1 MSPNLEVKVSVV
13 MSCYNGAA
21 TITQAIESIVNQSFE
36 HFELII
42 IDDGSTDQ
50 SKEII
55 LQFCQKDQR
64 IRLIENEVNIGLAA
78 SLNKGIQAAKSSFIT
93 RMDAD
98 DWAMPSRIEIQY
110 QYMKDHQHIDI
121 LGTAMVQINKE
132 GKEVGIISLPENHKD
147 IVQRI
152 FKKPLVYHPTIM
164 IKKEIYARYG
174 YYDESLRWAE
184 DADLW
189 YRIYDRVQFHNLP
202 DVLLRYSIKERLN
215 TKIIKNNL
223 WVKYI
228 NLKRRNQLIKYIP
241 ILMKDWVIFNVKR
254 VSNF

>member
-1 MSPNLEVKVSVV
+1 
-13 MSCYNGAA
+13 MSCYNAAA
-21 TITQAIESIVNQSFE
+21 TITHAIESIINQSFE
-36 HFELII
+36 HLELII

-64 IRLIENEVNIGLAA
+64 IRLIENEINIGLAA
-78 SLNKGIQAAKSSFIT
+78 SLNKGIRSASSSIIA

-98 DWAMPSRIEIQY
+98 DWAMPTRIEKQY
-110 QYMKDHQHIDI
+110 QYMKDHEHIDI
-121 LGTAMVQINKE
+121 LGTAMVQMNKQ
-132 GKEVGIISLPENHKD
+132 GKEVGIIRLPQKHKD
-147 IVQRI
+147 IVQRV
-152 FKKPLVYHPTIM
+152 FRKPMVYHPTIM
-164 IKKEIYARYG
+164 IKKEIYERYG
-174 YYDESLRWAE
+174 FYDETLRWAE

-189 YRIYDRVQFHNLP
+189 YRIYDRVQFHNLT
-202 DVLLRYSIKERLN
+202 DVLLRYRIKDRLN

-254 VSNF
+254 ISNF